1 MNMKDLGLVCKKIH
15 PQVINSAA
23 KLLFNTYIYY
33 LLYYLL
39 GNLPKFRLLNHE
51 IYLNFKSTKFN
62 RKRDLGYYYYDDYD
76 YDYDDDDYYYYYYY
90 YY

>member
-1 MNMKDLGLVCKKIH
+1 MHAFFLKMHVFCSLVILLWLRKAQQAKQIISKMNMKDLGLVHKKIH

-51 IYLNFKSTKFN
+51 I
-62 RKRDLGYYYYDDYD
+62 
-76 YDYDDDDYYYYYYY
+76 
-90 YY
+90 